1 MQVPRRL
8 RGLKVGAIT
17 VMLAAN
23 FGLSIGNRL
32 FAEHLHDRAYA
43 HRFIQALAK
52 PGSALKQAQAARAVE
67 LASQDGVG
75 KGVGMYLHLRPSRV
89 RFSPSDCHYTV
100 FTRSPLPSLL
110 MDGYQLCGSGFT
122 AGDFH
127 RVEQWAKSASVADP
141 GLLKLD
147 VPTPS
152 K

>member
-1 MQVPRRL
+1 MRCRRFCARFPRLTLPDMDRWHGGGLHRVP
-8 RGLKVGAIT
+8 VE
-17 VMLAAN
+17 
-23 FGLSIGNRL
+23 
-32 FAEHLHDRAYA
+32 AEYPQLH
-43 HRFIQALAK
+43 HVQRFMHALAQ
-52 PGSALKQAQAARAVE
+52 PGGAMEQAQAARAVE
-67 LASQDGVG
+67 LASQRGVG

-127 RVEQWAKSASVADP
+127 RVEHWTKSAPAAAL

-147 VPTPS
+147 VQAPS